1 MGARALPA
9 KLSQFAR
16 TRSGPFCTED
26 RLPRRVRRRRDDF
39 AQRQGR
45 MQTALRAPSFH
56 FRRFGREGGAHW
68 THPARERA
76 AKQTDFY

>member
-9 KLSQFAR
+9 KLSQVCANAQR
-16 TRSGPFCTED
+16 LLED

-39 AQRQGR
+39 AQRRGR

-56 FRRFGREGGAHW
+56 FRRFGRKGGVHW

>member
-1 MGARALPA
+1 
-9 KLSQFAR
+9 
-16 TRSGPFCTED
+16 
-26 RLPRRVRRRRDDF
+26 
-39 AQRQGR
+39 

-56 FRRFGREGGAHW
+56 FRRFGREAGAHW

>member
-1 MGARALPA
+1 
-9 KLSQFAR
+9 
-16 TRSGPFCTED
+16 
-26 RLPRRVRRRRDDF
+26 
-39 AQRQGR
+39 
-45 MQTALRAPSFH
+45 MQTALRAPHFH

>member
-9 KLSQFAR
+9 KFPQVCAS
-16 TRSGPFCTED
+16 TPSPFCAED
-26 RLPRRVRRRRDDF
+26 RLPRRVRRRRGDF
-39 AQRQGR
+39 AQRRGR

-56 FRRFGREGGAHW
+56 FRRFGRKGGVHW